1 MAAPV
6 PAIVQI
12 DQSRDFDMTVLY
24 LQSDGV
30 TPVNV
35 TGYTATFAVAQD
47 FGDPV
52 QITRTNGDGITIVGA
67 SGSFAVNIPASM
79 TGLPA
84 GTYVC
89 ELEIISPTGKP
100 KSLIKGQIPLVAKVA
115 P

>member
-12 DQSRDFDMTVLY
+12 DQNRDFDMTVLY
-24 LQSDGV
+24 LQPNGS
-30 TPVNV
+30 PVDV

-47 FGDPV
+47 YGDTPM
-52 QITRTNGDGITIVGA
+52 ITRTNGDGITIVGA

-79 TGLPA
+79 TNIPQ

-89 ELEIISPTGKP
+89 ELEVVSPTGKP
-100 KSLIKGQIPLVAKVA
+100 KSLIKGAIPLSPKVA